1 MEQTKMRIAVLGATG
16 MAGHVVCL
24 YFKERGYDVTAIS
37 RRPFTY
43 VNNNILLDVHNTSEL
58 ENTLL
63 KGDFFA
69 VINCIGI
76 LNQYAEN
83 NKDEAIYLN
92 SYLPHYLAK
101 ILRNTDTRLI
111 QMSTDCVFSG
121 ETGGYLENSL
131 TDGKSYYDRTKALG
145 EINDKKNLTFR
156 NSIIGPDM
164 QENGIG
170 LFNWFMKQDKPIE
183 GYSKAIWTGVTTLTL
198 AKAMDTA
205 LQNNIT
211 GLYNLVNNKNI
222 SKLELLKLFNK
233 YFRENSIQI
242 SENDKVVIDKSLIN
256 TRTDVS
262 FHVPDYEIMIAEM
275 KIWIDEHKDL
285 YPHYFN
291 GGIRHA

>member
-1 MEQTKMRIAVLGATG
+1 MEQNKIKIAVLGATG
-16 MAGHVVCL
+16 MAGHVISL
-24 YFKERGYDVTAIS
+24 YFKERGYDVTTIS
-37 RRPFTY
+37 RKPFPY
-43 VNNNILLDVHNTSEL
+43 CNNILLAVHNTLEL
-58 ENTLL
+58 EKTLL
-63 KGDFFA
+63 NGEFAA

-83 NKDEAIYLN
+83 DKSEAIYLN

-101 ILRNTDTRLI
+101 ILRNTDTKLI

-121 ETGGYLENSL
+121 ETGGYIENSL
-131 TDGKSYYDRTKALG
+131 PDGKSYYDRTKALG

-170 LFNWFMKQDKPIE
+170 LFNWFMKQDKHIG

-198 AKAMDTA
+198 AKAMEAA
-205 LQNNIT
+205 LQNNLT

-233 YFRENSIQI
+233 YFRDDNIQI
-242 SENDKVVIDKSLIN
+242 SKNDNMVIDKSLIN
-256 TRTDVS
+256 TRTDFS
-262 FHVPDYEIMIAEM
+262 FLVPDYEIMVAEM
-275 KIWIDEHKDL
+275 KIWVDEHKEL
-285 YPHYFN
+285 YPHYFK
-291 GGIRHA
+291 